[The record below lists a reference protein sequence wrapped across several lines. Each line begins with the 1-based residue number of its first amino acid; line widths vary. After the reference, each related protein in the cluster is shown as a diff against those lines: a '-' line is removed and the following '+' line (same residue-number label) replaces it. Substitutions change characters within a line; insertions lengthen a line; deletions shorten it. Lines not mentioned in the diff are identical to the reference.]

1 MTPSLLDRWTR
12 GWRGPALAALVALA
26 AVLPGLLF
34 LPVTDRSEARLAE
47 ASAQMLEDHD
57 FAAAAVDDELRDR
70 SPLAVHWL
78 QAAATAVTSDPEAR
92 RIWAFRIP
100 TAIGAMMA
108 AAACAWGGAALFGPS
123 AGFLAGVML
132 GASLL
137 LGAAGVVDAP
147 GALLCAG
154 VTLAVSSLARLRL
167 AHDGAFAAGRP
178 TRLLFWLGLSLAA
191 ASGGLVGPVAVGLA
205 AAALWLAERR
215 AGWLKD
221 LGWVWGLIL
230 LAALVGPSLV
240 AGAVDG
246 GQPAPLGWLF
256 SASGERRP
264 GLQLLMAPLLLWP
277 FALLLPAALAKL
289 AQARRDLPVRIAAC
303 WLVPAWLM
311 MEFARGQS
319 PTRGVIAYGALAW
332 LAAAA
337 VRDGASRV
345 SARLGAVLQ
354 VLVAAILAAGLSYL
368 ARRFGDP
375 GALVFAAVAAGLV
388 AIAGLGGAA
397 LMLRG
402 RAALAVGLAATLGLA
417 AHGAATAGLAPRLG
431 GLWVSSRIA
440 AALAASG
447 LDPRA
452 GVTPGPVA
460 VVGYDEPSLDFVL
473 GGQTEPL
480 SPEDAAAALRTGR
493 PVIVEARQE
502 DAFLA
507 AAQKSGPLR
516 HVGETEGFAYA
527 TGSTIRLELYAAAAT
542 R

>member
-12 GWRGPALAALVALA
+12 GWRGPALAALLALVS
-26 AVLPGLLF
+26 VLPGLLF

-57 FAAAAVDDELRDR
+57 FAAAAVDEDLRDR

-78 QAAATAVTSDPEAR
+78 QAAAAATTSDPEAR
-92 RIWAFRIP
+92 RVWAFRIP
-100 TAIGAMMA
+100 TAIGAMIA

-123 AGFLAGVML
+123 AGFLAGMIL
-132 GASLL
+132 SASLL
-137 LGAAGVVDAP
+137 LGAAGVIDAP

-154 VTLAVSSLARLRL
+154 VTLAVSALARLRL

-178 TRLLFWLGLSLAA
+178 TRLLFWLGLSLAT
-191 ASGGLVGPVAVGLA
+191 ASGGLVGLVVVGLTG
-205 AAALWLAERR
+205 AALWLAERR
-215 AGWLKD
+215 APWFKD

-230 LAALVGPSLV
+230 LGALVGPSLV

-256 SASGERRP
+256 AGSGERTP

-289 AQARRDLPVRIAAC
+289 ARARRDLSVRIAAC
-303 WLVPAWLM
+303 WLAPAWLLT
-311 MEFARGQS
+311 EFARGQS
-319 PTRGVIAYGALAW
+319 PARSLIIYGAVAW

-337 VRDGASRV
+337 VRDGPGRLA
-345 SARLGAVLQ
+345 ARLGAGLQ
-354 VLVAAILAAGLSYL
+354 VLAAAVLAAALFYL

-375 GALVFAAVAAGLV
+375 GALIFAALAAGLV
-388 AIAGLGGAA
+388 ALAGLGGAA
-397 LMLRG
+397 LLLRE
-402 RAALAVGLAATLGLA
+402 RTALAVGLAAAFGLA
-417 AHGAATAGLAPRLG
+417 AQGAAVAGLAPRLG
-431 GLWVSSRIA
+431 GLWASNRITAAVA
-440 AALAASG
+440 AAG
-447 LDPRA
+447 LDPRN

-460 VVGYDEPSLDFVL
+460 VVGYDEPSLDFVM
-473 GGQTEPL
+473 GGQTEAL

-493 PVIVEARQE
+493 PVIVEAREE

-507 AAQKSGPLR
+507 AAQALGPLR
-516 HVGETEGFAYA
+516 HVGETEGFDYA
-527 TGSTIRLELYAAAAT
+527 TGSTIRLELYASAPS

>member
-26 AVLPGLLF
+26 SVLPGLLF

-57 FAAAAVDDELRDR
+57 FAAAAVDEDLRDR

-78 QAAATAVTSDPEAR
+78 QAAAAATTSDPEAR

-100 TAIGAMMA
+100 TAIGAMIA

-132 GASLL
+132 SASLL
-137 LGAAGVVDAP
+137 LGVAGVVDAA

-154 VTLAVSSLARLRL
+154 VTLAVSALARLRL
-167 AHDGAFAAGRP
+167 AHDDVFAAGRP
-178 TRLLFWLGLSLAA
+178 TRLLFWLGLSLAT
-191 ASGGLVGPVAVGLA
+191 ASGGLVGPVAVGLM

-215 AGWLKD
+215 APWLKD

-256 SASGERRP
+256 AGSGERSP

-289 AQARRDLPVRIAAC
+289 ARARRDLPVRIAAC
-303 WLVPAWLM
+303 WLLPAWLM
-311 MEFARGQS
+311 MEFARGPS
-319 PTRGVIAYGALAW
+319 PERGLIAYGALAW

-337 VRDGASRV
+337 VRDGVGRLA
-345 SARLGAVLQ
+345 AQLGAALQ
-354 VLVAAILAAGLSYL
+354 VLAAATLAAALFYL
-368 ARRFGDP
+368 ARRFGGP
-375 GALVFAAVAAGLV
+375 GALAFAAIAAGLV
-388 AIAGLGGAA
+388 AVAGLGGAA
-397 LMLRG
+397 LLLKE

-417 AHGAATAGLAPRLG
+417 AHGAAIAGLAPRLG

-440 AALAASG
+440 AAVAASG

-473 GGQTEPL
+473 GGQTEAL
-480 SPEDAAAALRTGR
+480 TPEDAVAALRTGR
-493 PVIVEARQE
+493 PVIVEAREE

-507 AAQKSGPLR
+507 AARASGPLR
-516 HVGETEGFAYA
+516 RAGEAEGFDYA
-527 TGSTIRLELYAAAAT
+527 TGSTIRLELYVAAA